1 MSELNRFEIP
11 ESAKQS
17 LRALL
22 AQRQQVEQLINT
34 YVRALKDGFNIEGDG
49 WVLELQDM
57 VFVQQSPNGKAERSD
72 VVEEIERLS
81 SDTKR

>member
-1 MSELNRFEIP
+1 MPELNRFEIP
-11 ESAKQS
+11 ESAKKS

-22 AQRQQVEQLINT
+22 SQRQQVEQLMNT
-34 YVRALKDGFNIEGDG
+34 YIRALRDGFNIEGDG
-49 WVLELQDM
+49 WVLELNDM
-57 VFVQQSPNGKAERSD
+57 AFVQQSPNGKAERSD